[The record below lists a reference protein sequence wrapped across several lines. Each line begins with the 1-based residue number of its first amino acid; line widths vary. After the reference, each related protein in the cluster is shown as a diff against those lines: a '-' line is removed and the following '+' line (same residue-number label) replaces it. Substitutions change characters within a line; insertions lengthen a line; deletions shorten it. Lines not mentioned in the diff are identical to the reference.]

1 MSELPSK
8 YKAYLKL
15 KKRMAGYAGALTTKL
30 KNSLASRNNIA
41 FSKLKGSIKTRVRD
55 TVINGERVLG
65 LETLM
70 LNYGLFLNQNI
81 HPKRMPNIDAIIAWM
96 VQKKIKPKKNKRGRY
111 MSYEQAAYLI
121 GRAIQK
127 RGFATYN
134 NYKVGWA
141 DIVAIEE
148 FNRLKKR
155 SQADLRKAVS
165 DLTLQIIDGAD
176 KQK

>member
-8 YKAYLKL
+8 YRAYLRL
-15 KKRMAGYAGALTTKL
+15 KKRMAGYAGAFTTKL
-30 KNSLASRNNIA
+30 RNSLASRNNIA
-41 FSKLKGSIKTRVRD
+41 FSKLKDSIKTRVRD
-55 TVINGERVLG
+55 RVINGERVLG

-70 LNYGLFLNQNI
+70 LNYGVFLNKNI
-81 HPKRMPNIDAIIAWM
+81 HPKTMPNIDAIIAWM
-96 VQKKIKPKKNKRGRY
+96 KEKNIRPKRNKRGRY

-165 DLTLQIIDGAD
+165 DLTIQIIDGA
-176 KQK
+176 KKLS